1 MSEFGLWT
9 NLVAHGSIKTES
21 FKIDLGL
28 IAEYVGSDIFAEQ
41 RLCCNQ

>member
-1 MSEFGLWT
+1 MLVFEIWT
-9 NLVAHGSIKTES
+9 NLVAQGGKKTES